1 VHLTT
6 HERSTTTL
14 HAPAPHQNQ
23 AGHLRAVRAD
33 AGTPGISA
41 RGPLL
46 AVWPEPDLHP
56 SRLLAKLIEHYS
68 DPGDLVLADGKAQAI
83 ALGLRRR
90 VIASDTRDGGPTVR
104 HLPQQELARLA
115 LVTMTGTNA
124 ADLDTVLPRLAPDS
138 FVALLPTCDPTNL
151 GRLVQSAA
159 NAGLGYWQH
168 IVAFNPA
175 NLDNSRGRARR
186 DIVVLRSDKARV
198 FESSAA
204 VAA

>member
-1 VHLTT
+1 M
-6 HERSTTTL
+6 

-23 AGHLRAVRAD
+23 AGHLRAVRAG
-33 AGTPGISA
+33 AAAPRISP

-68 DPGDLVLADGKAQAI
+68 DPGDLVLADGKARAI

-90 VIASDTRDGGPTVR
+90 VIASDAQDGGPTVR
-104 HLPQQELARLA
+104 YLLQQELARLA
-115 LVTMTGTNA
+115 LVTVKAANT

-151 GRLVQSAA
+151 GRLVQSAE

-186 DIVVLRSDKARV
+186 DIVVLRTEPAGAC
-198 FESSAA
+198 ESLAA